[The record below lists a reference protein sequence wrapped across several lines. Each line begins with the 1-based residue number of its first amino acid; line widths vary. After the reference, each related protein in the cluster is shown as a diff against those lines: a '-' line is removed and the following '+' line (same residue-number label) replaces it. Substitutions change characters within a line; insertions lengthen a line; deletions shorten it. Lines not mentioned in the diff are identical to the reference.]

1 MAAAREEED
10 NRSRVRIR
18 TRMSPP
24 SLNERREALGSLSPL
39 SRRRPLDDNL
49 NQLKYEKSPEKSPA
63 KARAAEQ
70 DALDA
75 KTFEHLNIQTL
86 LASASSKIVEQGTNN
101 VTDTF
106 GSR

>member
-49 NQLKYEKSPEKSPA
+49 NQLKYEKSPA

-101 VTDTF
+101 LTDTF